1 MKSRYF
7 LSINKYKQVIYILR
21 RVQVM
26 TLPSPEKTSRQES
39 TSLPVFIEGIV
50 VQGFGR
56 GSKKLGCP
64 TANLSPEVVNRLD
77 HLSTGVYFGYAVIV
91 TGGSNTSKDNHSSQ
105 NDTDVHGMV
114 CSLGYNPHFGN
125 TTKSLEVHILHSFQ
139 DDFYGALLRVVII
152 GRIRDEKKF
161 DTIDAL
167 IQAIEE
173 DKEYT
178 RRSLATGDFEHLCQQ
193 IKQFSPSLA
202 S

>member
-1 MKSRYF
+1 
-7 LSINKYKQVIYILR
+7 
-21 RVQVM
+21 M
-26 TLPSPEKTSRQES
+26 TLPSSETSSRQES
-39 TSLPVFIEGIV
+39 ISLPVFIEGIV

-64 TANLSPEVVNRLD
+64 TANLSSEVVNRLD

-91 TGGSNTSKDNHSSQ
+91 TGDSNTSKDNDSSQ
-105 NDTDVHGMV
+105 DADVHGMV

-125 TTKSLEVHILHSFQ
+125 TTKSLEVHILHSFP

-152 GRIRDEKKF
+152 GKIRDEKKF

-178 RRSLATGDFEHLCQQ
+178 RRSLATGNFDHLCQQ
-193 IKQFSPSLA
+193 IKQFPPSLA